1 MRTRLFLITGLALA
15 SVLGVSTA
23 AHAGPKGP
31 GTIGQS
37 PTTTTPPQ
45 QPKDKLAPTP
55 TTQPPKG
62 PGDIAP
68 APKDDNPKP
77 KGPGDIAPAPKDD
90 NPKPKGPGDL
100 ADAPKGGGVVPGPDT
115 TGNGSGSDNYVPSD
129 SSDGNGAATVAAT
142 DTEVAGE
149 TVDAAANAAQDAAD
163 DSSRIPA
170 FLFIFFALVV
180 AALIGFVA
188 MRLRSEDEDLER
200 V

>member
-55 TTQPPKG
+55 TTQP
-62 PGDIAP
+62 
-68 APKDDNPKP
+68 P

>member
-1 MRTRLFLITGLALA
+1 MRTRLFLIIGLALA

-68 APKDDNPKP
+68 APKDDGP
-77 KGPGDIAPAPKDD
+77 KGPDDLAPAPKD
-90 NPKPKGPGDL
+90 NKPKGPGDL
-100 ADAPKGGGVVPGPDT
+100 ADAPKGGGVEPGPDT
-115 TGNGSGSDNYVPSD
+115 TGNGSGSDNFVPSD
-129 SSDGNGAATVAAT
+129 SSDGNGAATGEAA

-149 TVDAAANAAQDAAD
+149 TVDAAAKASHDEA

-170 FLFIFFALVV
+170 FLFIFFALLV

-188 MRLRSEDEDLER
+188 MRFRSEDEDVPR